1 LPRESQA
8 SDHLA
13 WAYLRFSVV
22 GPLLSAPPPRG
33 QLKATIEALAE
44 KSWRH
49 PVTGD
54 PLRIASSTIE
64 RWYYQARGA
73 RQDPV
78 GVLRRRVRKDAGTNS
93 ALNQRF
99 AAKLLDQ
106 YRTYKHWSV
115 KLHCDN
121 LRVLVEEDPSLR
133 PMPSYSCVL
142 RFMRARGLDKQRRRR
157 DGHRP
162 GVARADARLEQ
173 REVRSF
179 EADYVNG
186 LWHLDFHA
194 SSLRVLT
201 PQGQWVYPRL
211 LGILDDHS
219 RLACHTQWYWNETA
233 EDLAHGLCQALCKRG
248 LPRALLT
255 DNGSAMVAE
264 EVDQG
269 LKRLS
274 IVHDTTL
281 PYSPYQNGKQEVFWA
296 NVEGR
301 LMAMLHG
308 VDPLTLDLLNQ
319 ATQAWVDLEYNRT
332 KHSETRQKPLD
343 RFMSGPS
350 VARPSPSSEDL
361 TAAFR
366 HQVTRTQRRSDGT
379 ITIDGVR
386 FELPNR
392 FGHLRQVTVRYARWN
407 LRSVHL
413 VDPRTDTLLAPIYP
427 LDKTRHADGRR
438 RVLRPGPQT
447 EAPASSDKRKDLA
460 PLLRKLVAEYAATG
474 APPAYLPKPESTTQ
488 DQEMIR

>member
-1 LPRESQA
+1 MPRESQA

-343 RFMSGPS
+343 RFMSGTS
-350 VARPSPSSEDL
+350 QGLRGSTDL
-361 TAAFR
+361 HAFGDSNLYLRRGRDGLVLSMEHRAAAAPEPVGLQLITDDEAAIHLQITHDAN
-366 HQVTRTQRRSDGT
+366 HQQEQRRQHLAHAVLAALASSQPMT
-379 ITIDGVR
+379 R
-386 FELPNR
+386 QA
-392 FGHLRQVTVRYARWN
+392 LRQRLAVKNQTLGEALEELERADKIERCSEGW
-407 LRSVHL
+407 R
-413 VDPRTDTLLAPIYP
+413 LLA
-427 LDKTRHADGRR
+427 
-438 RVLRPGPQT
+438 
-447 EAPASSDKRKDLA
+447 S
-460 PLLRKLVAEYAATG
+460 
-474 APPAYLPKPESTTQ
+474 
-488 DQEMIR
+488 